1 MKMQKL
7 FENWSKFKSDI
18 LMEDIINEI
27 SSQYTDYV
35 ERWMSNNGGELQ
47 LPFNDMFGGDTN
59 RTVIPLGTAMAP
71 GSDMAN
77 ILTWLEQQGYK
88 TDFKTGLASKEFKS
102 YTGKPGAPGTKEV
115 MRVKQ
120 QKIGKVLQRAHDLQK
135 KIDDAVTFQSQRS
148 LEWYAANPGERGSAI
163 QAPDG
168 LANDPT
174 YKRHQDT
181 AKKMREEY
189 AKHFRSD
196 IYVGRAKKFVDYW
209 NKNSRYYRENPD
221 EMMIDYSVIIT
232 RHPIDVLRMSD
243 FDNIHSCHSQDGDY
257 FACAI
262 KEATSAGAIAY
273 IVETEDLDQIDVDD
287 DEIFEDAERGIGGIE
302 PLGRI
307 RLRKF
312 DKTGDF
318 ASDNKYSLLLPEKR
332 EYGTTI
338 PGFYDAVKDW
348 AVKSQEPKWSQ
359 DLKEDGTL
367 DPNILRDFVRKGG
380 EYKDTPSRHIF
391 MNAFADYGGKQ
402 FEHAEGGRWQDEQ
415 SEAERMAQGIEHYIE
430 EMDDYAYTLERN
442 ADHIASVD
450 EVKGLGGVPY
460 IQNLEW
466 KVVNPL
472 ELGRRGDEEWSRGDT
487 YEAAE
492 AENDPSY
499 GPYPEIYFNA
509 MTVLRVQLNG
519 PNAAEYHELN
529 DNEKESLGNDIWTA
543 MQREGTNSTYLDDY
557 YLEEE
562 SRDDTIL
569 DFHVMYGGITQGA
582 DRHDGVIEAPN
593 HILEFQELID
603 TLDENI
609 ENLANLKKAMISAL
623 QVDGYAKPSL
633 SDVLKKDIEEER
645 QNFSKFLLRMD
656 NAGGYSLMYPMHG
669 EELLPDNFNKEDEV
683 VAQIPAGRMPTREIL
698 HSVFG
703 DVRSAGSY
711 RVPSY
716 ISPKFTRQVID
727 RMAKLF
733 AQAHMAAKKGI
744 GKQQELPLQEQQ
756 EEDRNITVEDIQD
769 YIAKGFTLALADV
782 TYIKGSGT
790 SGSSNRADFTPP
802 TGVPRQTTLAMVR
815 FVLDDESYR
824 DLSFSRTEELLAA
837 ALNFVKM
844 LDEDISLLSKEVT
857 GVLQSLSH
865 KEEGKYA
872 QQGAD
877 IKKLLNDIGE
887 LVTKIDEE
895 LNALVMEWKND
906 PEKWKKLAIDN
917 LSTPDNFTA
926 RIPGQDGRRHH
937 YVGMIGRAF
946 EGTTMEQ
953 YVDSRL
959 DILDD
964 LGRQGRTIRAGY
976 DHPDNWSKFTDEI
989 KSVYEKD
996 LAKIYNS
1003 HNRLQTVEELSRL
1016 FETAPSLMN
1025 IIREEILTV
1034 LGR

>member
-1 MKMQKL
+1 MA
-7 FENWSKFKSDI
+7 E
-18 LMEDIINEI
+18 
-27 SSQYTDYV
+27 
-35 ERWMSNNGGELQ
+35 NGGEMQ
-47 LPFNDMFGGDTN
+47 LPFNDMFGGDTS
-59 RTVIPLGTAMAP
+59 RAVIPLGTAMAP

-102 YTGKPGAPGTKEV
+102 YTGKPGAPGTKEI

-120 QKIGKVLQRAHDLQK
+120 QKIGKVLQRAHDLTR
-135 KIDDAVTFQSQRS
+135 KIQDVETNLLSR
-148 LEWYAANPGERGSAI
+148 ANKWHEEVGRDM
-163 QAPDG
+163 DG
-168 LANDPT
+168 GPHGANYTTARNEDPE
-174 YKRHQDT
+174 YKRLQDMV
-181 AKKMREEY
+181 KKMREEY
-189 AKHFRSD
+189 AKHFRSG
-196 IYVGRAKKFVDYW
+196 IYEGRAKTFVDYW
-209 NKNSRYYRENPD
+209 NKNSRYYRENPE

-243 FDNIHSCHSQDGDY
+243 FDKISSCHSEGSDY
-257 FACAI
+257 FHCAI
-262 KEATSAGAIAY
+262 KEAKSAGGIAY
-273 IVETEDLDQIDVDD
+273 IVETEDLDQIDIDD
-287 DEIFEDAERGIGGIE
+287 DEIFEDPGRGIDGIE

-380 EYKDTPSRHIF
+380 EYKDTPARHIF
-391 MNAFADYGGKQ
+391 MHAFADYGGKQ
-402 FEHAEGGRWQDEQ
+402 FEHAEGGRWQDDQ
-415 SEAERMAQGIEHYIE
+415 SEEERVARGFEHYIE

-442 ADHIASVD
+442 ADNIASVD
-450 EVKGLGGVPY
+450 EVRGLSGAPY

-466 KVVNPL
+466 KVVNPQ
-472 ELGRRGDEEWSRGDT
+472 ELGRRGEPEWNRDDSI
-487 YEAAE
+487 EAAE
-492 AENDPSY
+492 AENDPNY
-499 GPYPEIYFNA
+499 GPYPEITFSA

-519 PNAAEYHELN
+519 PNAAEYHEL
-529 DNEKESLGNDIWTA
+529 DPREQESLGNDIWTA
-543 MQREGTNSTYLDDY
+543 MQQAGTNSTYLDDY
-557 YLEEE
+557 YLEEH
-562 SRDDTIL
+562 SRDETIL
-569 DFHVMYGGITQGA
+569 DFHVMYGGVTQGA
-582 DRHDGVIEAPN
+582 ERHEGGTEAPN
-593 HILEFQELID
+593 HILEFQEFID

-609 ENLANLKKAMISAL
+609 ENLADLKKAIISAL

-669 EELLPDNFNKEDEV
+669 EELLPDDFDKEDEV
-683 VAQIPAGRMPTREIL
+683 VLQIPAGRMPTREIL

-703 DVRSAGSY
+703 DVRRAGSY

-716 ISPKFTRQVID
+716 VSPKFTRQVID

-733 AQAHMAAKKGI
+733 AQAHMATKKGI

-756 EEDRNITVEDIQD
+756 EEDRSITVEDIQD

-790 SGSSNRADFTPP
+790 SGSDNRADFTPP
-802 TGVPRQTTLAMVR
+802 TGVPRHTTLAMVR

-824 DLSFSRTEELLAA
+824 DLSFGQTEELLSA

-844 LDEDISLLSKEVT
+844 LDEDISLLSREVT

-872 QQGAD
+872 QRGVD

-887 LVTKIDEE
+887 LVDKIDNE
-895 LNALVMEWKND
+895 LDALVMEWKND
-906 PEKWKKLAIDN
+906 PEKWKQLAIDN
-917 LSTPDNFTA
+917 LTRPDSFTS
-926 RIPGQDGRRHH
+926 RHPGSEGRRHH
-937 YVGMIGRAF
+937 YLGMIGRAF
-946 EGTTMEQ
+946 EGTRMEQ
-953 YVDSRL
+953 YVDDRL
-959 DILDD
+959 DILDN
-964 LGRQGRTIRAGY
+964 LGRQARTIRAGY

-989 KSVYEKD
+989 KAVYEKD
-996 LAKIYNS
+996 LAKIYS
-1003 HNRLQTVEELSRL
+1003 SYSRLQTVEELSKL
-1016 FETAPSLMN
+1016 FESVPGLPRLL
-1025 IIREEILTV
+1025 RETESFL
-1034 LGR
+1034 RR